1 MLEHNDKKYV
11 KFAQALKR
19 AKICCCYGSCLNFK
33 LPVEP
38 GTEPT
43 VTEFETTAGT
53 VTKMDEKIEGTTTED
68 IMKTDVDLHA
78 QMDMTMTQTHLGI
91 GNHNVQEFD
100 SQRTTTQDLEQ
111 EAKIN
116 KKQIAALKRAIK

>member
-1 MLEHNDKKYV
+1 MLEHNDKKYL
-11 KFAQALKR
+11 KFAHALKR
-19 AKICCCYGSCLNFK
+19 SKICCCCGSCLNFK

-43 VTEFETTAGT
+43 VTEFDTTADI
-53 VTKMDEKIEGTTTED
+53 TKVDEKIEETTTQD
-68 IMKTDVDLHA
+68 IMKTDFDLHA
-78 QMDMTMTQTHLGI
+78 NMDMTMTQTHLGI

-100 SQRTTTQDLEQ
+100 SQRTTTLDLEQ

-116 KKQIAALKRAIK
+116 KKQIAALKR